1 MNIVVQSSKYTP
13 RDLELIFPDEQVI
26 AVPNV
31 PLPTL
36 LKMLKVYKSASE
48 AIRAGR
54 TGEIPTGYTELKA
67 SKKRTIYIW
76 NPTE

>member
-1 MNIVVQSSKYTP
+1 MNIVVQSSKYTS
-13 RDLELIFPDEQVI
+13 RDLELIFPNEQVI

-36 LKMLKVYKSASE
+36 LKMLKVYKSAGE

-76 NPTE
+76 NPT

>member
-13 RDLELIFPDEQVI
+13 RDLELIFPNEQVI

-36 LKMLKVYKSASE
+36 LKMLKVYKSAGE

-76 NPTE
+76 NPTD